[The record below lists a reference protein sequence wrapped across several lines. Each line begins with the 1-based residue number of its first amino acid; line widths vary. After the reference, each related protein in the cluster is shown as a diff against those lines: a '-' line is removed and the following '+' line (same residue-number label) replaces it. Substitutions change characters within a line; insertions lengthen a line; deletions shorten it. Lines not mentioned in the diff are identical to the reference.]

1 MEIHILT
8 MWKIQK
14 ISVDGYKPPITIYN
28 TTRRCFLYGKLL
40 WLTYTSYLYQDSRVI
55 IPPRIY
61 WFYAWI
67 RMYSWYRIH
76 NLAWLLT
83 ILTCRAVIST
93 CTQTDI
99 WCDTCSPVLA
109 GRITYSFDTLSD
121 VTWPAANRISQVVNP
136 GIPSQTVLHLFDRAP
151 KSKSW
156 RSQWHLTSTLNSFPN
171 SAQTKQLLS
180 LVLTYCKKYAYPL
193 VRGVSPM
200 LACRAVVI
208 TSLFVEQHCVAYKI
222 SIPQCLYFRAY
233 FNRTWLPRY
242 LVFRMYM
249 YL

>member
-8 MWKIQK
+8 MWKIPK

-28 TTRRCFLYGKLL
+28 TTRRCFLYRKLL
-40 WLTYTSYLYQDSRVI
+40 WLMYTSYSYQDSRVI
-55 IPPRIY
+55 IPTRIH
-61 WFYAWI
+61 WFYALI

-121 VTWPAANRISQVVNP
+121 VAWPAANKISSCKSGHTEPNC
-136 GIPSQTVLHLFDRAP
+136 PSFIW
-151 KSKSW
+151 S
-156 RSQWHLTSTLNSFPN
+156 RSQIQIMEES
-171 SAQTKQLLS
+171 
-180 LVLTYCKKYAYPL
+180 
-193 VRGVSPM
+193 
-200 LACRAVVI
+200 
-208 TSLFVEQHCVAYKI
+208 VASDI
-222 SIPQCLYFRAY
+222 NPQF
-233 FNRTWLPRY
+233 LP
-242 LVFRMYM
+242 
-249 YL
+249 